1 VPAKI
6 IVFNAKTPEPYSES
20 SVGSSM
26 KKLIFLFFVLL
37 FVSLPGCKK
46 DSSNPADSNT
56 VNYNVNGSWN
66 GKTSQNED
74 ISFRFEENLIRE
86 MNIKINVSG
95 GSYGQHTSS
104 ILCGIENNSFS
115 YSTTTQ
121 MGKFELAGNF
131 KNSNSSAGTFK
142 LGTTE
147 GTWSASK

>member
-1 VPAKI
+1 VPSKI
-6 IVFNAKTPEPYSES
+6 IVLNAKIPEPYSGS
-20 SVGSSM
+20 SGGSSM
-26 KKLIFLFFVLL
+26 KKLLFLFFFLL
-37 FVSLPGCKK
+37 FVFLPGCKK
-46 DSSNPADSNT
+46 DSSNPSDSNT
-56 VNYNVNGSWN
+56 GNYNFNGSWS
-66 GKTSQNED
+66 GKTSQDED
-74 ISFRFEENLIRE
+74 ITFRFEQNLMRE
-86 MNIKINVSG
+86 LNVKINVSG
-95 GSYGQHTSS
+95 GGLTQHVSS